1 MRVRGADIARF
12 VPLAGPTGRNA
23 FQGEAV
29 DTKTRLDEDGP
40 NLRGGRNGGPKGRAR
55 ALAIAAGIVVIGG
68 GLWFHHAQTGGA
80 GTAAAAPV
88 PPHEV
93 TVSRPL
99 VRDLDTR
106 LGFLGQFS
114 AVDQVE
120 LRAQVGGT
128 LTGIHFRDGDVVHK
142 GDLLFT
148 IDSVPYE
155 IRYSQAKAQQQSA
168 AARLVLARQELTRAQ
183 DLEHSEAG
191 TRQNTEQR
199 TSELHAAQAALDD
212 ADAQVRDARFDLDH
226 CRIVAPFTGRIGR
239 HQVSVGNLIAGS
251 RYATSPTTLLT
262 TIVSLD
268 PIYLDFDMSESD
280 YEAFQRYRGKV
291 SGLPADRV
299 ELASGGSTAYDR
311 QGTLDFVDNVL
322 DRSSGT
328 IHARATVP
336 NADGHFTPGEFARV
350 RVAVTH
356 PAPTL
361 LVPDASVLP
370 NQSEH
375 LVLTVAADGTV
386 VPKQVETGDVRGGLR
401 VIRSGL
407 ADSDRVIIDGL
418 PFAAPGSKVKTHDG
432 TIRYAAQPQ

>member
-1 MRVRGADIARF
+1 M
-12 VPLAGPTGRNA
+12 
-23 FQGEAV
+23 

-80 GTAAAAPV
+80 GTAAAAPM

>member
-1 MRVRGADIARF
+1 M
-12 VPLAGPTGRNA
+12 
-23 FQGEAV
+23 

-68 GLWFHHAQTGGA
+68 GLWFHHAQTSGA
-80 GTAAAAPV
+80 GTAAAAPM

>member
-1 MRVRGADIARF
+1 M
-12 VPLAGPTGRNA
+12 
-23 FQGEAV
+23 

-80 GTAAAAPV
+80 GTAAAAPM

-336 NADGHFTPGEFARV
+336 NADGHFTPGEFSRV

-356 PAPTL
+356 PVPTL

>member
-80 GTAAAAPV
+80 GTAAAAPM

-336 NADGHFTPGEFARV
+336 NADGHFTPGEFSRV

-356 PAPTL
+356 PVPTL

>member
-1 MRVRGADIARF
+1 MA
-12 VPLAGPTGRNA
+12 GRNV
-23 FQGEAV
+23 FQGTAV
-29 DTKTRLDEDGP
+29 DTKTRLDEDGAD
-40 NLRGGRNGGPKGRAR
+40 LRGGNGGGAPKGRAR
-55 ALAIAAGIVVIGG
+55 SIAIAAAIVVIGG
-68 GLWFHHAQTGGA
+68 GLWFHHVQSGAGG
-80 GTAAAAPV
+80 GTAAAAPM

-99 VRDLDTR
+99 ERDLDTR

-128 LTGIHFRDGDVVHK
+128 LTGIHFRDGAIVHK

-155 IRYSQAKAQQQSA
+155 IRYTQARAQQQTA
-168 AARLVLARQELTRAQ
+168 AARLVLARQELSRAQ
-183 DLEHSEAG
+183 ELETSEAG

-239 HQVSVGNLIAGS
+239 HQVSVGNLVAGS

-262 TIVSLD
+262 SIVSLD

-280 YEAFQRYRGKV
+280 YEAFQRYRGNV
-291 SGLPADRV
+291 AGLPADRV
-299 ELASGGSTAYDR
+299 ELAAGGSTTYDR

-336 NADGHFTPGEFARV
+336 NADGHFTPGEFSRV
-350 RVAVTH
+350 RVAVTR

-375 LVLTVAADGTV
+375 LVLTVGADGTV
-386 VPKQVETGDVRGGLR
+386 VPKQVETGELRGGLR

-407 ADSDRVIIDGL
+407 AASDRVIIDGL
-418 PFAAPGSKVKTHDG
+418 PFAAPGSKVKPRDG
-432 TIRYAAQPQ
+432 AIHYAAQPQ

>member
-1 MRVRGADIARF
+1 M
-12 VPLAGPTGRNA
+12 
-23 FQGEAV
+23 

>member
-1 MRVRGADIARF
+1 M
-12 VPLAGPTGRNA
+12 
-23 FQGEAV
+23 

-80 GTAAAAPV
+80 GTAAAAPM

-114 AVDQVE
+114 AVNQVE

-299 ELASGGSTAYDR
+299 ELASGGSTSYDR
-311 QGTLDFVDNVL
+311 QGTLDFVTTCSTAPAA
-322 DRSSGT
+322 RST
-328 IHARATVP
+328 HAPRCPMPTAISRP
-336 NADGHFTPGEFARV
+336 ASSPACGWPSPIRRPPCWCPTPRCC
-350 RVAVTH
+350 
-356 PAPTL
+356 PTS
-361 LVPDASVLP
+361 PS
-370 NQSEH
+370 
-375 LVLTVAADGTV
+375 TWC
-386 VPKQVETGDVRGGLR
+386 
-401 VIRSGL
+401 
-407 ADSDRVIIDGL
+407 
-418 PFAAPGSKVKTHDG
+418 
-432 TIRYAAQPQ
+432 